1 MGEKVKLITRNSV
14 KVMNLVCDEMRE
26 KGTRTTEREILL
38 LLVSGKAVIC
48 LIQTGGAPLHHSLGR
63 SCKHMCVLCVP
74 GDSHLAVCKRRWRM
88 GGEGFGRDRWQ
99 GDIEEMARGSKNVLD
114 CRLSGI
120 KLVAAFLYCGYR
132 NQTKSSPDKMSM
144 TSPPQTKPRLS
155 TILSAGHF
163 FK

>member
-1 MGEKVKLITRNSV
+1 
-14 KVMNLVCDEMRE
+14 MNLVCDEMRE

-88 GGEGFGRDRWQ
+88 GGEGFGRDR
-99 GDIEEMARGSKNVLD
+99 
-114 CRLSGI
+114 
-120 KLVAAFLYCGYR
+120 
-132 NQTKSSPDKMSM
+132 
-144 TSPPQTKPRLS
+144 
-155 TILSAGHF
+155 
-163 FK
+163 

>member
-1 MGEKVKLITRNSV
+1 
-14 KVMNLVCDEMRE
+14 
-26 KGTRTTEREILL
+26 
-38 LLVSGKAVIC
+38 
-48 LIQTGGAPLHHSLGR
+48 
-63 SCKHMCVLCVP
+63 
-74 GDSHLAVCKRRWRM
+74 
-88 GGEGFGRDRWQ
+88 
-99 GDIEEMARGSKNVLD
+99 MARGSKNVLD

-163 FK
+163 FLSNANMFVLVSPFSRSSTDTDGSAVVLESWGGFTFYVPHLYSIS